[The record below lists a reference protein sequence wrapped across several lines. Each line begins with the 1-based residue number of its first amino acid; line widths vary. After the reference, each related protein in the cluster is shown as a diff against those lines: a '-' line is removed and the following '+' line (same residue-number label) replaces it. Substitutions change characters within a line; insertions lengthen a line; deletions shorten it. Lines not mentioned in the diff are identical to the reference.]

1 MQQRDPKTQRSK
13 NIKTALVLWAIVT
26 LIVVT
31 FFSKHW
37 G

>member
-1 MQQRDPKTQRSK
+1 VKQDPKTQRSK
-13 NIKTALVLWAIVT
+13 NIKTALVLWAVVV